1 MPPPCPLFPHRCH
14 IEGYTTVYILQDLVL
29 CKVGKKQMCGTVEQA
44 VAKLLTT
51 SIYYTITSVLALAV
65 ESYSASI
72 TPNHYLTALLPY
84 FTCESTGYDETK
96 DCKRLLAEIQQ
107 THLLN
112 LSLSFTVMYPFT
124 FSYLATK
131 VLHDKFNACKFV
143 TIYLRKYSASP
154 CHDQAGS
161 ISAISDI
168 TLLARRG
175 VKN

>member
-1 MPPPCPLFPHRCH
+1 
-14 IEGYTTVYILQDLVL
+14 
-29 CKVGKKQMCGTVEQA
+29 MCGTVEQA

-112 LSLSFTVMYPFT
+112 LSLSFTVMVGLLPLILFLVNTNFKLYAKKIKQAYLKLRNCSV
-124 FSYLATK
+124 FSTMMHKQTK
-131 VLHDKFNACKFV
+131 
-143 TIYLRKYSASP
+143 
-154 CHDQAGS
+154 
-161 ISAISDI
+161 
-168 TLLARRG
+168 
-175 VKN
+175 